1 MHAQPDI
8 TQDQGRQDAP
18 HAYRGHSLA
27 RQALQH
33 ALHAM
38 TPRIQTKS
46 ARCVAKIVRQDIN
59 ISIQQFVSHASPENS
74 KHQKN
79 KTNVMNVPQENILPM
94 KEEEHLV
101 QIAHGDGIKDLKEGQ
116 YAKHVRAVELVAHLL
131 QDQHVDPGNI
141 RKLDDGGHASRA
153 GQKNKRYPIKKDVN
167 GAQPENLL

>member
-1 MHAQPDI
+1 MHVLQDI

-33 ALHAM
+33 VLHAKK
-38 TPRIQTKS
+38 PRIQMKS

-79 KTNVMNVPQENILPM
+79 KINVINVPQENILPM
-94 KEEEHLV
+94 KEEDHLV
-101 QIAHGDGIKDLKEGQ
+101 QIAHGDGIKDLKEGP
-116 YAKHVRAVELVAHLL
+116 YAKHVRAVELAAHLL
-131 QDQHVDPGNI
+131 QDQHVVRGNI

-153 GQKNKRYPIKKDVN
+153 VQKNKHCPIKKDVN
-167 GAQPENLL
+167 GAPPENLL